1 MGRTLPIINNTLAL
15 HNVGVTV
22 ADKWLIQEISLTL
35 RPGLLTA
42 ILGPNGAGK
51 TTLLKLLAGL
61 WQPTVGKVT
70 LNGRDLQQLC
80 RRQLAQQIVFVP
92 QNTYLGF
99 AFTVQDLVMMGRHPH
114 LRPFHSETDKDHHCV
129 AEAMKQT
136 DVIHLAHRLVTE
148 LSGGERQRVVI
159 ARSLATAAPIIV
171 LDEPTASLDVV
182 HELELLELLKKLVEH
197 QGKTV
202 VVATHDLNRVMCYV
216 DQVMLIHQGRIFG
229 SGSPEE
235 VLTENNIAE
244 VFGVRVERVGSSKSG
259 KTVLFFHR
267 QVSSP

>member
-1 MGRTLPIINNTLAL
+1 MNSTLAL
-15 HNVGVTV
+15 HNVGVAV
-22 ADKWLIQEISLTL
+22 ADNWLIQDASLTL

-70 LNGRDLQQLC
+70 LNGRDLHQLS
-80 RRQLAQQIVFVP
+80 RRQLAQQIAFVP
-92 QNTYLGF
+92 QNTHLGF

-114 LRPFHSETDKDHHCV
+114 LRPFQSETNEDHHCV

-136 DVIHLAHRLVTE
+136 DVIHLAQRLVTE

-159 ARSLATAAPIIV
+159 ARSLATEAPIIV

-182 HELELLELLKKLVEH
+182 HVLELLDLLKKLVAH
-197 QGKTV
+197 QEKTV
-202 VVATHDLNRVMCYV
+202 VFATHDLNMVMCYV
-216 DQVMLIHQGRIFG
+216 DQVVLIHQGRIFG
-229 SGSPEE
+229 CGSPEE
-235 VLTENNIAE
+235 VLTADDNMAE
-244 VFGVRVERVGSSKSG
+244 VFRVRIERVGSSKSG

-267 QVSSP
+267 QEFIPS